1 MSEADEMFKE
11 LGYEIH
17 NEEGFILYNKISE
30 INDEYKVIVFNVNK
44 GLIDIRTDDNL
55 NLQVIT
61 TVLNIQ
67 ELRAINEKIKELGW
81 NE

>member
-67 ELRAINEKIKELGW
+67 ELRAINEK
-81 NE
+81 